1 MSKEMQLS
9 FTMRRQEKPLRNLL
23 RVKKQGFMGRR
34 SFAFACALFLFIP
47 FLGSTPA
54 GAVTVEVPRDSSGW
68 FVDLNRFSESAHK
81 NFTCEAC
88 HGDMVDQGK
97 QHPDTRDATRLKSE
111 ATRIYD
117 YQRCRTCHRE
127 SYDRYLR
134 GAHARALTEEKTAPA
149 PERAVS
155 DLLKAPTCGECH
167 SAHYARSHLSRAA
180 AGQAMTAVCGACHAA
195 QKATYLD
202 NYHGKVA
209 VNLADEASAYCTDC
223 HGAHE
228 CISLKDRKAA
238 VAACQRCHPEAGE
251 KFSQFVIHPTTE
263 GLARDNREKQKHVTI
278 IKIVTL
284 IMTIM
289 VILVVGFFYG
299 HSFLWLLREIHE
311 KLRKH

>member
-1 MSKEMQLS
+1 
-9 FTMRRQEKPLRNLL
+9 LRNLL
-23 RVKKQGFMGRR
+23 RVKRQGFMSRT
-34 SFAFACALFLFIP
+34 SFAFACALFLSIP
-47 FLGSTPA
+47 FMGSTRA

-97 QHPDTRDATRLKSE
+97 KHPDTRDTTRLKSE

-127 SYDRYLR
+127 SYERYLR
-134 GAHARALTEEKTAPA
+134 GAHAKALTEEKRTPGS
-149 PERAVS
+149 EGSLS
-155 DLLKAPTCGECH
+155 DRLKAPTCGECH
-167 SAHYARSHLSRAA
+167 SAHYDRSHLSRGTT
-180 AGQAMTAVCGACHAA
+180 GQAMTDTCGVCHPE
-195 QKATYLD
+195 QKATYLE

-209 VNLADEASAYCTDC
+209 VNLHDEASAYCTDC
-223 HGAHE
+223 HGAHD
-228 CISLKDRKAA
+228 CVSLKDRKAA
-238 VAACQRCHPEAGE
+238 LAACQRCHPDAGE
-251 KFSQFVIHPTTE
+251 RFAQFVIHPTTE
-263 GLARDNREKQKHVTI
+263 GLARDNKEKQKHVTI
-278 IKIVTL
+278 IKIVTF

>member
-1 MSKEMQLS
+1 
-9 FTMRRQEKPLRNLL
+9 MRRQEKSLRNLSQVN
-23 RVKKQGFMGRR
+23 RKGFLSRTC
-34 SFAFACALFLFIP
+34 FIFVCALFLWIP
-47 FLGSTPA
+47 FIASTQA
-54 GAVTVEVPRDSSGW
+54 GTITVEIPRDTSGW
-68 FVDLNRFSESAHK
+68 FVDLNRFSESAHR

-88 HGDMVDQGK
+88 HGDMSVQGK
-97 QHPDTRDATRLKSE
+97 KHPDSEEAKLLGSE

-117 YQRCRTCHRE
+117 YRRCKTCHRE

-134 GAHARALTEEKTAPA
+134 GAHAKALTEEKKTPGS
-149 PERAVS
+149 EGSLS
-155 DLLKAPTCGECH
+155 DRLKAPTCGECH
-167 SAHYARSHLSRAA
+167 SAHYDRSHLSRGAT
-180 AGQAMTAVCGACHAA
+180 GKAMTDTCGVCHPE
-195 QKATYLD
+195 QKATYLE

-209 VNLADEASAYCTDC
+209 VNLRDEASAYCTDC

-228 CISLKDRKAA
+228 CVSLKDRKTAL
-238 VAACQRCHPEAGE
+238 AACQRCHPETGE

-263 GLARDNREKQKHVTI
+263 GLARDNKEKQKHVTI

-284 IMTIM
+284 IMTII

>member
-1 MSKEMQLS
+1 M
-9 FTMRRQEKPLRNLL
+9 RNLL
-23 RVKKQGFMGRR
+23 RVKRQGFMSRT
-34 SFAFACALFLFIP
+34 SFTFAFALFLCIP
-47 FLGSTPA
+47 FMGSTRA
-54 GAVTVEVPRDSSGW
+54 DAVTVEVPRDSSGW

-88 HGDMVDQGK
+88 HGNMLDQGK
-97 QHPDTRDATRLKSE
+97 QHPDTRDTTRLKNK
-111 ATRIYD
+111 ATQTYD
-117 YQRCRTCHRE
+117 YDRCRTCHRK
-127 SYDRYLR
+127 SYERYLR
-134 GAHARALTEEKTAPA
+134 GAHAKALAEEKKGPL
-149 PERAVS
+149 PEGPVS
-155 DLLKAPTCGECH
+155 DQLKAPACGECH
-167 SAHYARSHLSRAA
+167 SAHYAKSHLSRVVT
-180 AGQAMTAVCGACHAA
+180 GQEMTEVCGACHEA
-195 QKATYLD
+195 QKATYLE

-209 VNLADEASAYCTDC
+209 VNLRDEASAYCTDC

-238 VAACQRCHPEAGE
+238 LAACQRCHPEAGE

-263 GLARDNREKQKHVTI
+263 GLARDNKEKQKHVTI